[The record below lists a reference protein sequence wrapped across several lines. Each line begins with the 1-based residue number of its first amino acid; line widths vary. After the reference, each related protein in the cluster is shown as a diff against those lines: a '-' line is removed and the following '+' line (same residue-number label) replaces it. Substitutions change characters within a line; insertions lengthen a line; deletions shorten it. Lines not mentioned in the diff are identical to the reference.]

1 VAVSLRVSKINGYQD
16 SITFRQVWSYLDTNQ
31 TTLAAWPFSSPGP
44 VLIAVGN
51 TDGIE
56 GHRKIIV
63 KGERLKSDFA

>member
-1 VAVSLRVSKINGYQD
+1 MPALFAPIMSKGL
-16 SITFRQVWSYLDTNQ
+16 LDTNQ

-44 VLIAVGN
+44 VLMAVGN